1 MSPNDKLEIVGNIRE
16 QGFDMTTKLIAPMVA
31 QVEKYARQRQLQA
44 SEEENTDAVD
54 RFVEVDKNRCV
65 AVLKNGQQIDVSKQ
79 MYVNELPYNFLP
91 GKYKTMIL

>member
-65 AVLKNGQQIDVSKQ
+65 AVLKNGQQVDITKQ
-79 MYVNELPYNFLP
+79 M
-91 GKYKTMIL
+91 